1 MNKNYDWNETNTGV
15 TIIFPLLYKID
26 KKKFDYTLTDSYI
39 KLNLYQ
45 MKQLHFIDLMGEIN
59 VDESKI
65 VFEEN
70 KLIFNLSKK
79 ENGLWKKLESNLS
92 KDELKERRK
101 KANERLEEAIKQKRE
116 LAENKKKEFE
126 KFVVEQSIKIDDNR
140 REEIRTKKE
149 EEKTAAEKDLYK
161 FVDKIDN
168 GKIDEEADEDDE
180 NDKKNEKNAK
190 KIENDEN
197 ININQKVEEET
208 KINEENE
215 EEQKNNMNKTE
226 TETENKNIDKKDEND
241 DNKNKNE
248 NDVKYKLE
256 EDPYKNEAETFKT
269 EEIKDPTPIKHS
281 IESRRNQIFF
291 DENESK
297 NKNKNNKK
305 DNTEKPLVIQ
315 SPLVQENNFQ
325 NTLKALINRE
335 EKNKEPPKPQ
345 PTNIRKDKTYKV
357 NLTKKMIPTFAAR
370 ESLAKEPP
378 YPKSKKYVPE
388 KNYLGQEIDEKNPIW
403 AKQRGDNFYNNK
415 DYRSAINA
423 YNTALDLDPY
433 FHKVLINRG
442 TSYMCL
448 GEFDLALS
456 DFNKAIDLINSIDKK
471 ERSDAFYDRINVRAL
486 SKIYAVYALR
496 QEYQKALDIINEKLL
511 LKEHAF
517 PFIIPEDKWKKIEN
531 DKKLIESRMKN
542 EKLKENGDKLL
553 VQKKLDEAEKIYKEI
568 LDIEP
573 DNERVLSN
581 LSMIYLFQGKY
592 DDVISICTKI
602 LGIFQ
607 KFKERIKIKNMNN
620 LFEIKILL
628 RRAKCYEIKNEM
640 YKAQK
645 DVESI
650 EKLSISN
657 QNVLKEVKE
666 VKDKLKIH
674 VVDSYKQS
682 ANEHLS
688 KQEFSEALDFYNKA
702 IDVVKFS
709 NIYNK
714 IDLVKILLN
723 RTACLIKLT
732 QYDNTF
738 LEFER
743 ILSILSKQKA
753 IADIQSNIIL
763 SEEVKD
769 LEFKTLVKRAYVYT
783 LNNKYEEAIKDY
795 NRALELKPGDIK
807 IKENLAKLKAL
818 EK

>member
-15 TIIFPLLYKID
+15 TISFPLLYKID
-26 KKKFDYTLTDSYI
+26 KKKFDYTITDSYI

-45 MKQLHFIDLMGEIN
+45 MKQFHFIDLMGEID
-59 VDESKI
+59 VDSSKI
-65 VFEEN
+65 VFEGN
-70 KLIFNLSKK
+70 KIIFNLSKK
-79 ENGLWKKLESNLS
+79 ENGLWKKLESNLT
-92 KDELKERRK
+92 KVELKERRK
-101 KANERLEEAIKQKRE
+101 KANERLEESIKQKRE

-126 KFVVEQSIKIDDNR
+126 KFVIDQSIKIDDER

-161 FVDKIDN
+161 FVDKIDK
-168 GKIDEEADEDDE
+168 GKIDEEEDEDDI
-180 NDKKNEKNAK
+180 NKEKN
-190 KIENDEN
+190 ITNENNNMN
-197 ININQKVEEET
+197 INKEIEES
-208 KINEENE
+208 KNNEDIE
-215 EEQKNNMNKTE
+215 EEQNIE
-226 TETENKNIDKKDEND
+226 ENKNEEVTKES
-241 DNKNKNE
+241 NE
-248 NDVKYKLE
+248 PTIKHRLE
-256 EDPYKNEAETFKT
+256 EDPYKNEKEN
-269 EEIKDPTPIKHS
+269 EEIIDSTPIKHS
-281 IESRRNQIFF
+281 IESRRNQIFK
-291 DENESK
+291 DEEK
-297 NKNKNNKK
+297 NKVEKLKK
-305 DNTEKPLVIQ
+305 EKPLVVD
-315 SPLVQENNFQ
+315 SPMVTQNNFE
-325 NTLKALINRE
+325 NTLKALVNKE
-335 EKNKEPPKPQ
+335 EKEKEPPKPQ
-345 PTNIRKDKTYKV
+345 PTNIRKQETIKV

-423 YNTALDLDPY
+423 YNNALDLDPT

-448 GEFDLALS
+448 GEFDLALI
-456 DFNKAIDLINSIDKK
+456 DFNKAIDLINAIDKK
-471 ERSDAFYDRINVRAL
+471 ERSDAFYDRINVKAL

-517 PFIIPEDKWKKIEN
+517 PFIIPEDKWKKIEK
-531 DKKLIESRMKN
+531 DKVLIESRMKN
-542 EKLKENGDKLL
+542 EKLKEKGDNLL
-553 VQKKLDEAEKIYKEI
+553 KGKNFEEAEKVYKEI
-568 LDIEP
+568 LNIEP
-573 DNERVLSN
+573 ENERVLSN

-592 DDVISICTKI
+592 DEVISICTKI

-620 LFEIKILL
+620 LFEIKVLL

-645 DVESI
+645 DIESI
-650 EKLSISN
+650 EKLSILN
-657 QNVLKEVKE
+657 QNVLKEIKE
-666 VKDKLKIH
+666 IKDKLKIH
-674 VVDSYKQS
+674 VVDSYKQN
-682 ANEHLS
+682 ANEHLA

-723 RTACLIKLT
+723 RTSCLIKLT

-738 LEFER
+738 IEFER

-763 SEEVKD
+763 SDEVKR
-769 LEFKTLVKRAYVYT
+769 LEFTTLAKRAYVYSI
-783 LNNKYEEAIKDY
+783 NNKIEDAIKDY

>member
-1 MNKNYDWNETNTGV
+1 MNKNYDWNETNTEV
-15 TIIFPLLYKID
+15 TITFPLLYKID
-26 KKKFDYTLTDSYI
+26 KKKLDYTITDSYI
-39 KLNLYQ
+39 KLNLIQ
-45 MKQLHFIDLMGEIN
+45 MKQFHFIDLMGEI
-59 VDESKI
+59 DIESSKI

-70 KLIFNLSKK
+70 KIIFNLTKK
-79 ENGLWKKLESNLS
+79 ENILWKKLESNLS
-92 KDELKERRK
+92 KDELNERRK
-101 KANERLEEAIKQKRE
+101 KANERLEEITKKKRE

-168 GKIDEEADEDDE
+168 GKIDDEEDEDDI
-180 NDKKNEKNAK
+180 NKTKNNNNINKEIEESKNNEE
-190 KIENDEN
+190 IEEEN
-197 ININQKVEEET
+197 IN
-208 KINEENE
+208 ENE
-215 EEQKNNMNKTE
+215 NNENTN
-226 TETENKNIDKKDEND
+226 ENKE
-241 DNKNKNE
+241 KNE
-248 NDVKYKLE
+248 QNSLKYKLE
-256 EDPYKNEAETFKT
+256 EDPYKKEKEIFTK
-269 EEIKDPTPIKHS
+269 EEIIDDTPVRHN
-281 IESRRNQIFF
+281 IESRRNQIFS
-291 DENESK
+291 DE
-297 NKNKNNKK
+297 KNNKK
-305 DNTEKPLVIQ
+305 EILKQEKPMVID
-315 SPLVQENNFQ
+315 SPMVTENNFQ
-325 NTLKALINRE
+325 NTLKALINKE
-335 EKNKEPPKPQ
+335 EKEKEPPKPI
-345 PTNIRKDKTYKV
+345 PTNIRKQETIKV

-403 AKQRGDNFYNNK
+403 AKQRGDNYYNNK

-423 YNTALDLDPY
+423 YNNALDLDPT

-442 TSYMCL
+442 TCYMCL
-448 GEFDLALS
+448 GEFDLALD
-456 DFNKAIDLINSIDKK
+456 DFNKAIDLINGIDKK

-486 SKIYAVYALR
+486 SKMYAVYALR
-496 QEYQKALDIINEKLL
+496 QNYQQALDIINEKLL

-517 PFIIPEDKWKKIEN
+517 PFIIPEEMWKKIEK
-531 DKKLIESRMKN
+531 DKILIESRMKN
-542 EKLKENGDKLL
+542 EKLKEKGDNLFKE
-553 VQKKLDEAEKIYKEI
+553 KKFEEAEKIYKEI

-573 DNERVLSN
+573 ENERVLSN
-581 LSMIYLFQGKY
+581 LSLIYLRDKKY
-592 DDVISICTKI
+592 EEVISICTKV

-607 KFKERIKIKNMNN
+607 KFKEKIKIKNMNN

-628 RRAKCYEIKNEM
+628 RRAKCYEILNDM
-640 YKAQK
+640 NKAQK

-657 QNVLKEVKE
+657 QNVLKEINNI
-666 VKDKLKIH
+666 KDKLKIH

-682 ANEHLS
+682 ANAHLQ

-702 IDVVKFS
+702 INVVKFS

-723 RTACLIKLT
+723 RTSCLIKLA
-732 QYDNTF
+732 QYDNTYI
-738 LEFER
+738 EFEN
-743 ILSILSKQKA
+743 ILSKLSKQKA

-763 SEEVKD
+763 SEEVKN
-769 LEFKTLVKRAYVYT
+769 LEFLTLTKRGYVYSI
-783 LNNKYEEAIKDY
+783 NNKIEEAIKDY
-795 NRALELKPGDIK
+795 TRALELKPGDIK

>member
-26 KKKFDYTLTDSYI
+26 KKKFDYTMTDSYI

-70 KLIFNLSKK
+70 KIIFNLAKK
-79 ENGLWKKLESNLS
+79 ENGLWKKLKSNLP
-92 KDELKERRK
+92 KNELKERRK
-101 KANERLEEAIKQKRE
+101 KANERLEESIKQKRE
-116 LAENKKKEFE
+116 LAETKKKEFE
-126 KFVVEQSIKIDDNR
+126 KFVVDQSIKIDDNR

-161 FVDKIDN
+161 FVDKMDK
-168 GKIDEEADEDDE
+168 GRIDEEVDEDDE
-180 NDKKNEKNAK
+180 NTKKNENFEK
-190 KIENDEN
+190 NDEN
-197 ININQKVEEET
+197 VNINQKVEEET

-215 EEQKNNMNKTE
+215 N
-226 TETENKNIDKKDEND
+226 
-241 DNKNKNE
+241 DNKNNDNTNNNNNDNEKNE
-248 NDVKYKLE
+248 VKHKLE
-256 EDPYKNEAETFKT
+256 EDPYKNE
-269 EEIKDPTPIKHS
+269 EEIFKREEVKDPTPIKHS

-291 DENESK
+291 DEEK
-297 NKNKNNKK
+297 NKNKNEMK
-305 DNTEKPLVIQ
+305 EKPIVIQ
-315 SPLVQENNFQ
+315 SPMVAQNNFQ
-325 NTLKALINRE
+325 NTLKALINKE
-335 EKNKEPPKPQ
+335 EKSKEPPKPQ
-345 PTNIRKDKTYKV
+345 PTNIRKEQTIKV

-423 YNTALDLDPY
+423 YNTALDLDPN

-448 GEFDLALS
+448 GEFDLALN
-456 DFNKAIDLINSIDKK
+456 DFNKAIDLINAIDKK
-471 ERSDAFYDRINVRAL
+471 ERSDAFYDRINVKAL

-496 QEYQKALDIINEKLL
+496 TEYQKALDIINEKLL

-517 PFIIPEDKWKKIEN
+517 PFIIPEDKWKKIEK
-531 DKKLIESRMKN
+531 DKVLIESRMKN

-553 VQKKLDEAEKIYKEI
+553 VQKKFEEAEKIYKEI

-573 DNERVLSN
+573 ENERVLSN
-581 LSMIYLFQGKY
+581 LSMIYLFQGKH
-592 DDVISICTKI
+592 DEVISICTKI

-607 KFKERIKIKNMNN
+607 KFKEKIKIKNMNN
-620 LFEIKILL
+620 LFEIKVLL

-650 EKLSISN
+650 EKLSITN

-688 KQEFSEALDFYNKA
+688 KQEFSEALDYYNKA

-738 LEFER
+738 IEFER

-783 LNNKYEEAIKDY
+783 INNKYEEAIKDY

>member
-15 TIIFPLLYKID
+15 TITFPLLYKID
-26 KKKFDYTLTDSYI
+26 KKKFDYTITDSYI

-45 MKQLHFIDLMGEIN
+45 MKQLHFIDLMGEID
-59 VDESKI
+59 VDSSKI

-70 KLIFNLSKK
+70 KIIFNLSKK
-79 ENGLWKKLESNLS
+79 DNGLWKKLESNLP

-101 KANERLEEAIKQKRE
+101 KANERLEESIKQKRE

-161 FVDKIDN
+161 FVDKIDK
-168 GKIDEEADEDDE
+168 GKIDEEEEEEDD
-180 NDKKNEKNAK
+180 KNKNN
-190 KIENDEN
+190 ED
-197 ININQKVEEET
+197 ININKEVEES
-208 KINEENE
+208 KNNEENE
-215 EEQKNNMNKTE
+215 EEENIN
-226 TETENKNIDKKDEND
+226 ENKNINKDK
-241 DNKNKNE
+241 
-248 NDVKYKLE
+248 VIKYKLE
-256 EDPYKNEAETFKT
+256 EDPYKDEKEIFKR

-281 IESRRNQIFF
+281 IESRRNQIFS
-291 DENESK
+291 DEE
-297 NKNKNNKK
+297 NNKK
-305 DNTEKPLVIQ
+305 EIKEKPMVIQ
-315 SPLVQENNFQ
+315 SPMVTENNFQ
-325 NTLKALINRE
+325 NTLRALINKE
-335 EKNKEPPKPQ
+335 EKSKEPPKPE
-345 PTNIRKDKTYKV
+345 PTNIRKHETIKV

-423 YNTALDLDPY
+423 YNKALDLDPN
-433 FHKVLINRG
+433 FLKVLINRG
-442 TSYMCL
+442 TCYMCL

-456 DFNKAIDLINSIDKK
+456 DFNKAIDLINGIDKK
-471 ERSDAFYDRINVRAL
+471 ERSDAFYDRVNVRAL
-486 SKIYAVYALR
+486 SKMYAVYALR

-517 PFIIPEDKWKKIEN
+517 PFIIPEDKWKKIEK
-531 DKKLIESRMKN
+531 DKILIESRMKN
-542 EKLKENGDKLL
+542 EKLKEDGDKLL
-553 VQKKLDEAEKIYKEI
+553 KQKKLEEAEKIYKQI

-573 DNERVLSN
+573 ENERVLSN

-592 DDVISICTKI
+592 DEVISICTKI

-607 KFKERIKIKNMNN
+607 KFKEKIKIKNMNN
-620 LFEIKILL
+620 LFEIKVLL

-682 ANEHLS
+682 ANEHLE

-738 LEFER
+738 IEFER

-783 LNNKYEEAIKDY
+783 INNKYEEAIKDY

>member
-1 MNKNYDWNETNTGV
+1 MNKNYDWNETNTEV
-15 TIIFPLLYKID
+15 TITFPLLYKID
-26 KKKFDYTLTDSYI
+26 KKKLDYTITDSYI
-39 KLNLYQ
+39 KLNLIQ
-45 MKQLHFIDLMGEIN
+45 MKQFHFIDLMGEI
-59 VDESKI
+59 DIESSKI

-70 KLIFNLSKK
+70 KIIFNLTKK
-79 ENGLWKKLESNLS
+79 ENILWKKLESNLS
-92 KDELKERRK
+92 KDELNERRK
-101 KANERLEEAIKQKRE
+101 KANERLEEITKKKRE

-168 GKIDEEADEDDE
+168 GKIDEEEDEDDT
-180 NDKKNEKNAK
+180 NKIKNNNNINKEIEESKNNEE
-190 KIENDEN
+190 IEEEN
-197 ININQKVEEET
+197 IN
-208 KINEENE
+208 ENE
-215 EEQKNNMNKTE
+215 NNENNENTN
-226 TETENKNIDKKDEND
+226 ENKE
-241 DNKNKNE
+241 KNE
-248 NDVKYKLE
+248 QNSFKHKLE
-256 EDPYKNEAETFKT
+256 EDPYKKEKEIFTK
-269 EEIKDPTPIKHS
+269 EEIIDDTPVRHN
-281 IESRRNQIFF
+281 IESRRNQIFS
-291 DENESK
+291 DEKS
-297 NKNKNNKK
+297 NKK
-305 DNTEKPLVIQ
+305 EILKQEKPMVID
-315 SPLVQENNFQ
+315 SPMVTENNFQ
-325 NTLKALINRE
+325 NTLKALINKE
-335 EKNKEPPKPQ
+335 EKEKEPPKPM
-345 PTNIRKDKTYKV
+345 PTNIRKQETIKV

-403 AKQRGDNFYNNK
+403 AKQRGDNYYNNK

-423 YNTALDLDPY
+423 YNNALDLDPT

-442 TSYMCL
+442 TCYMCL
-448 GEFDLALS
+448 GEFDLALD
-456 DFNKAIDLINSIDKK
+456 DFNKAIELINGIDKK

-486 SKIYAVYALR
+486 SKMYAVYALR
-496 QEYQKALDIINEKLL
+496 QNYQQALDIINEKLL

-517 PFIIPEDKWKKIEN
+517 PFIIPEEMWKKIEK
-531 DKKLIESRMKN
+531 DKILIESRMKN
-542 EKLKENGDKLL
+542 EKLKEKGDNLFKE
-553 VQKKLDEAEKIYKEI
+553 KKFEEAEKIYKEI

-573 DNERVLSN
+573 ENERVLSN
-581 LSMIYLFQGKY
+581 LSLIYLRDKKY
-592 DDVISICTKI
+592 EEVISICTKV

-607 KFKERIKIKNMNN
+607 KFKEKIKIKNMNN

-628 RRAKCYEIKNEM
+628 RRAKCYEILNDM
-640 YKAQK
+640 NKAQK

-657 QNVLKEVKE
+657 QNVLKEINNI
-666 VKDKLKIH
+666 KDKLKIH

-682 ANEHLS
+682 ANAHLQ

-702 IDVVKFS
+702 INVVKFS

-723 RTACLIKLT
+723 RTSCLIKLA
-732 QYDNTF
+732 QYDNTYI
-738 LEFER
+738 EFEN
-743 ILSILSKQKA
+743 ILSKLSKQKA

-763 SEEVKD
+763 SEEVKH
-769 LEFKTLVKRAYVYT
+769 LEFLTLTKRGYVYSI
-783 LNNKYEEAIKDY
+783 NNKIEEAIKDY
-795 NRALELKPGDIK
+795 TRALELKPGDIK